1 MSQNPPNLRP
11 DLAPKATF
19 SEAPRPGQP
28 TIGMVSLGCPKALVD
43 SERIL
48 TRLRAEG
55 YAISPD
61 YKGADA
67 VIVNTCG
74 FLDSAKAES
83 LEAIGEALAENGR
96 VIVTGCLGA
105 EPEYITGAHPRVL
118 AVTGPHQYEDV
129 LDAVHRAVPPSPD
142 PFIDLLPAS
151 GVSLTPRHYSYL
163 KISEGCNHKC
173 KFCIIPDMRGR
184 LQSRPAHAILRE
196 AEKLVQNGVNEL
208 LVISQDTSAYGV
220 DIKHAED
227 RGHRA
232 HITDLARD
240 LGSLGAWVRL
250 HYVYPYPHVRDLI
263 PAMAEG
269 LILPYLDIPF
279 QHAHPDVLKRMARPA
294 AAAKTLD
301 EIAAWRD
308 TCPDITLRSTFIVGY
323 PGETEAEFQTLLDW
337 LDEAQLDRVGCFQ
350 YENVDGARSNALP
363 DHVPDEVKQDRW
375 NRFME
380 KAQAISAAK
389 LEAKVG
395 RRMDVIIDEIDD
407 EAATCRT
414 KADAPEIDGN
424 LFIDEGF
431 ENLSVGQIVTVE
443 VEEAGEYDLW
453 GRVV

>member
-1 MSQNPPNLRP
+1 MTQNPPNLRP
-11 DLAPKATF
+11 DIAPKLRLD
-19 SEAPRPGQP
+19 APRPGQP

-61 YKGADA
+61 YAGADA

-83 LEAIGEALAENGR
+83 LDAIGEALAENGR

-105 EPEYITGAHPRVL
+105 EPDYITGAHPRVL
-118 AVTGPHQYEDV
+118 AVTGPQQYEQV
-129 LDAVHRAVPPSPD
+129 LDAVHGAVPPAPD
-142 PFIDLLPAS
+142 PFIDLMPPQ
-151 GVSLTPRHYSYL
+151 GIKLTPRHYSYL

-184 LQSRPAHAILRE
+184 LASRPAHAVLRE
-196 AEKLVQNGVNEL
+196 AERLVAAGVKEL

-220 DIKHAED
+220 DLKHQTERD
-227 RGHRA
+227 HRA
-232 HITDLARD
+232 HIVDLARD
-240 LGSLGAWVRL
+240 LGSFGAWVRL

-263 PAMAEG
+263 PLMADG
-269 LILPYLDIPF
+269 LVLPYLDIPF
-279 QHAHPDVLKRMARPA
+279 QHAHPDTLRRMARPA
-294 AAAKTLD
+294 AAARTLD
-301 EIAAWRD
+301 EIATWRAV
-308 TCPDITLRSTFIVGY
+308 CPDITLRSTFIVGY

-337 LDEAQLDRVGCFQ
+337 LDDAQLDRVGCFQ
-350 YENVDGARSNALP
+350 YENVAGARSNALP

-375 NRFME
+375 DRFMA

-389 LEAKVG
+389 SAAKVG
-395 RRMDVIIDEIDD
+395 KVIEVIVDEVDD

-414 KADAPEIDGN
+414 KGDAPEIDGN
-424 LFIDEGF
+424 LFIDTGHES
-431 ENLSVGQIVTVE
+431 LSPGDMVRVTVD
-443 VEEAGEYDLW
+443 EADDYDLW
-453 GRVV
+453 GTLS